1 VSQGETRSTFCQF
14 IATVPCVARHAAAT
28 GDGRSVYG
36 DGRADLGVAE
46 HLSLPGT
53 HDTMAQYGDP
63 SDQTGV
69 LDLFI
74 VTQTISLSQQLT
86 SGSRAIDIRLQ
97 QSGSTLVCTHA
108 WYPQNTEFGKDVLT
122 VAVSFV
128 TAHPGETIVMRMKN
142 R

>member
-1 VSQGETRSTFCQF
+1 
-14 IATVPCVARHAAAT
+14 
-28 GDGRSVYG
+28 
-36 DGRADLGVAE
+36 
-46 HLSLPGT
+46 
-53 HDTMAQYGDP
+53 MAQYGDP